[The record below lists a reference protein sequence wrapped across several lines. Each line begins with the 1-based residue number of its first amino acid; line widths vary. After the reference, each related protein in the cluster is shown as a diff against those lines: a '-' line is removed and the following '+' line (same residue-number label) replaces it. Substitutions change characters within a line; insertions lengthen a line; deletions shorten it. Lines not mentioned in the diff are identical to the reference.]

1 MKDENEVSREKSD
14 QPSAR
19 KRTPGLLRN
28 YISFVGFAIVAASL
42 TSFTLLLMI
51 GFMESKDNPYTDL
64 ITFILVPSV
73 LGFGLFI
80 VLIGALYERRRR
92 RNMSHDEIAAYPIL
106 DLNDPLR
113 RRSLVLFMCLSFIFL
128 FMTAFGSY
136 RAFEYTES
144 VPFCGQA
151 CHDVMKPEFV
161 AYNASPHAKV
171 RCVECHVG
179 GGAEAYVRSKFTGMR
194 QLYGVVTGHYN
205 RPIQTPVHNMRSANE
220 TCQKCHWSEKF
231 HGDQLK
237 VFNHYGYDEKNSLDQ
252 TRMLINVGGGDAASG
267 PVGGIHW
274 HMNIANE
281 VTFIASDDKRQTI
294 PWVRMKDATG
304 KFVDYV
310 TKDAGLN
317 SQQIEKAQKRTM
329 DCIDCHNRPTHI
341 YLSPNQAVDRSLEAG
356 RIDISLPFIK
366 AKAVETLAKPYLT
379 NDEAVATI
387 ATDINDY
394 YRTNHPAIVASHAP
408 AVAGAVSEI
417 QRIYQTYFFPEM
429 KTDWKASP
437 NNIGHLNAQGCFR
450 CHDGQHFSNEGKVI
464 RNDCNI
470 CHTTLDRT
478 FAGKTVAAT
487 NGVFEH
493 PVNLGD
499 KNTWQCASCH
509 KGDQT
514 FKHPLNLGDI
524 SQFQCAE
531 CHKAEGPRM
540 NIGGL

>member
-1 MKDENEVSREKSD
+1 MNDEIEVNEKSPD
-14 QPSAR
+14 EPLTRKNIPS
-19 KRTPGLLRN
+19 LLRN
-28 YISFVGFAIVAASL
+28 YISFVGFAIVAASF
-42 TSFTLLLMI
+42 TSFILLLMI
-51 GFMESKDNPYTDL
+51 SFMESTENPYTDL
-64 ITFILVPSV
+64 VTFIFVPSILV
-73 LGFGLFI
+73 FGLFI
-80 VLIGALYERRRR
+80 VLAGALYERRRR
-92 RNMSHDEIAAYPIL
+92 RNKSHDEIAAYPIL
-106 DLNDPLR
+106 DLNDPGK
-113 RRSLVLFMCLSFIFL
+113 RRSLVVFMCLSFIFL

-144 VPFCGQA
+144 VTFCGQA

-179 GGAEAYVRSKFTGMR
+179 SGADAYVRSKFNGMR

-205 RPIQTPVHNMRSANE
+205 RPIKTPVDNMRSATE

-252 TRMLINVGGGDAASG
+252 TRLLIKVGGGDAATG

-274 HMNIANE
+274 HMNLENE
-281 VTFIASDDKRQTI
+281 VTFISTDEQRQTI
-294 PWVRMKDATG
+294 PWVRTKDATG
-304 KFVDYV
+304 KIVDYV
-310 TKDAGLN
+310 TKDAGLT
-317 SQQIEKAQKRTM
+317 SLQIEQSAKRTM

-341 YLSPNQAVDRSLEAG
+341 YLSPNQAVDRALEAG
-356 RIDISLPFIK
+356 RLDISLPFIK
-366 AKAVETLAKPYLT
+366 AKAVETLAKPYTT
-379 NDEAVATI
+379 NGEAVAAI
-387 ATDINDY
+387 STDINEY
-394 YRTNHPAIVASHAP
+394 YRANHPAIYASHNASVGG
-408 AVAGAVSEI
+408 AVAEI

-450 CHDGQHFSNEGKVI
+450 CHDGQHFSSEGKVI
-464 RNDCNI
+464 RNECSV
-470 CHTTLDRT
+470 CHTTIDRT
-478 FAGKTVAAT
+478 FGGKTVAAT
-487 NGVFEH
+487 DGVFQH

-499 KNTWQCASCH
+499 RNTWQCAACH

-531 CHKAEGPRM
+531 CHKGTYEKM
-540 NIGGL
+540 TYK